1 MVETLE
7 QLLDLSKEILE
18 AANQAQW
25 AKVEA
30 LQQQRTTLIEKINQ
44 QPLPSD
50 RDASLKAE
58 ALINAIQALDG
69 QTLPLLNAEQ
79 DATRKARQKSNKGK
93 QMSQA
98 YRSLNR

>member
-7 QLLDLSKEILE
+7 QLLDLSKEILD
-18 AANQAQW
+18 ATRQKQW
-25 AKVEA
+25 EKVEV
-30 LQQQRTTLIEKINQ
+30 LQQQRSALIEQINQ

-50 RDASLKAE
+50 REASLNAE
-58 ALINAIQALDG
+58 TLISAIKALDE